1 MPLRYSAAG
10 QARAGDYGLIWIL
23 GLLVP
28 LPSTWKFIGILG
40 VFHPHLHPVPDHC
53 SRWGCI
59 MIDYTFFAEFGPAS
73 SLGALTSP
81 SLRPPSWTT

>member
-1 MPLRYSAAG
+1 MAITALFGFWGYWCPYL
-10 QARAGDYGLIWIL
+10 QLNLL
-23 GLLVP
+23 GY
-28 LPSTWKFIGILG
+28 LG
-40 VFHPHLHPVPDHC
+40 FFHPHLHPVPDHC

-73 SLGALTSP
+73 SLGALASP